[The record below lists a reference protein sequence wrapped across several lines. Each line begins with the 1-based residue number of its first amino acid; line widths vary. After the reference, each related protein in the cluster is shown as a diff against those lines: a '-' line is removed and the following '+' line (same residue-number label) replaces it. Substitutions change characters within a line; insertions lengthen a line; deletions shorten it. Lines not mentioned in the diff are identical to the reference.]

1 MGVGAQAVPLH
12 ERRKSFA
19 AILWIEVNRIRC
31 RFEIVCEF
39 CRCYVSSPACTSF
52 EARRLPPARVRD
64 MESTGIELRTQLYRE
79 VGHPLVEQAGR
90 FHQSAV
96 MHSQTACDITALLEV
111 EERPPHGPECDIRG
125 SNDVPVRRVNEF
137 LLAQQ
142 GEHDSECGRRA
153 GSSLASG
160 PGLVR

>member
-79 VGHPLVEQAGR
+79 VGHPLVEQASR
-90 FHQSAV
+90 FQQSAV
-96 MHSQTACDITALLEV
+96 ALSQTARDVTPLLEV
-111 EERPPHGPECDIRG
+111 EEHPPNGPERDIRSG
-125 SNDVPVRRVNEF
+125 NDVPVSRVNAVW
-137 LLAQQ
+137 LAQP
-142 GEHDSECGRRA
+142 GEHDSERGCRA
-153 GSSLASG
+153 ASSPSAL
-160 PGLVR
+160 R